1 MLAQFYGAQ
10 LFEGAMLI
18 CFGLGWPVAILKTL
32 RVKRVEG
39 KSLPFL
45 VLIFCGYLAG
55 IVSKLFRM
63 QAESYLEPV
72 TALYALNAV
81 MVGIEVLLYM
91 RYRPRT
97 AAALGR

>member
-10 LFEGAMLI
+10 VFEGAMLI

-55 IVSKLFRM
+55 IVSKLFRLH
-63 QAESYLEPV
+63 AHGYLEPV
-72 TALYALNAV
+72 TALYVLNAV

-91 RYRPRT
+91 RYRAQPPVET
-97 AAALGR
+97 GG